1 MLYRFE
7 CFPLDVRVPSQFI
20 ASVYYLLRSIRSS
33 DTFVQTSESDNRWFR
48 INSIAIHSN
57 QYPIET
63 IRRTRFHPLSCPH
76 TPICTVLLLNY
87 TTSSSDYLLFII
99 IVVIII
105 CALKLSLAYPL
116 RSERTRNKR
125 FSRVQF
131 YNAITRNDVYINIQ
145 FQWLL

>member
-7 CFPLDVRVPSQFI
+7 CFPLDVRVPSEFI

-33 DTFVQTSESDNRWFR
+33 DTFVETSESDNRWLR
-48 INSIAIHSN
+48 INSN

-63 IRRTRFHPLSCPH
+63 IRRTRFQPLSCPH
-76 TPICTVLLLNY
+76 TPICTVLSLNN
-87 TTSSSDYLLFII
+87 TTNSSDYLLFII

-105 CALKLSLAYPL
+105 CALKLSLAHPL

-131 YNAITRNDVYINIQ
+131 YNAITRNDVYINM
-145 FQWLL
+145 